1 MLEQPYQRRSHD
13 EWQRLITEQ
22 QQSGHS
28 QRDFCTANNLALS
41 SFRNWKR
48 RLVDTPAAPVS
59 EPEWLQLPADLAGQ
73 GAATWDIELD
83 LGNGVCLRLRRG

>member
-1 MLEQPYQRRSHD
+1 MPKQPYQRRSHD
-13 EWQRLITEQ
+13 AWQRLITEQ

-48 RLVDTPAAPVS
+48 AWSIRQQRRYQSLSGCNCQPISPAKAPQPGILNS
-59 EPEWLQLPADLAGQ
+59 ILAT
-73 GAATWDIELD
+73 ASA
-83 LGNGVCLRLRRG
+83 